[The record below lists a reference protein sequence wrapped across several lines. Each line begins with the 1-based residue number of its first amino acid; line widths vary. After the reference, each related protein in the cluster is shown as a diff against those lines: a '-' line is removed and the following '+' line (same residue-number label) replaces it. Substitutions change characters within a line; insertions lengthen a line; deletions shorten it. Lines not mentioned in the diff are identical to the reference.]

1 MVMLMKGQVSPNFG
15 TTLVVRRNFILTG
28 KQYSSR
34 WKYNLNDNHCSNFA
48 AYYPGKQ
55 GGGETQTRAHL
66 LKSWALCQLCQC
78 FCLHNNLTNT
88 MDCYGCRT
96 AFPRQPNEGQ
106 HFETRKKV
114 DISNRSVSSIAPATN

>member
-15 TTLVVRRNFILTG
+15 TTLVVRRNFILT
-28 KQYSSR
+28 
-34 WKYNLNDNHCSNFA
+34 

>member
-66 LKSWALCQLCQC
+66 LKRLRSLGSR
-78 FCLHNNLTNT
+78 
-88 MDCYGCRT
+88 M
-96 AFPRQPNEGQ
+96 
-106 HFETRKKV
+106 KV
-114 DISNRSVSSIAPATN
+114 NILRHGRR